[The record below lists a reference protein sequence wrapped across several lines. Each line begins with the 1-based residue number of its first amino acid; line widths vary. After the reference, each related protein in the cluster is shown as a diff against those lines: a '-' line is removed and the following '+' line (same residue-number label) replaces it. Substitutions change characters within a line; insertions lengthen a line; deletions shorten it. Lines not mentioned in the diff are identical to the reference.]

1 MRHLIRAHRHAA
13 ENMIAKKF
21 MARMKDQGT
30 VYRQLALLLFAVA
43 LAGCSSIG
51 FSDYSSPRVAGQVL
65 DAGTRQPLA
74 DVIVKRLESYPTDG
88 EDTPPKGGQL
98 LMRSDGV
105 RTDPHGRFVM
115 EAVKVVTLFRRGS
128 WHSVTLSFERA
139 GYENYQTNYSTA
151 NFKEHSDEGVPL
163 VNAGEILL
171 QPKSP

>member
-1 MRHLIRAHRHAA
+1 MTRIKGQGTAHRQ
-13 ENMIAKKF
+13 F
-21 MARMKDQGT
+21 
-30 VYRQLALLLFAVA
+30 VSLLFAVA
-43 LAGCSSIG
+43 LVGCSSIG
-51 FSDYSSPRVAGQVL
+51 FSYYSSPRVAGQVL

-74 DVIVKRLESYPTDG
+74 DVMVKRVVSSPTDG

-105 RTDPHGRFVM
+105 RTDPNGRFVV
-115 EAVKVVTLFRRGS
+115 EAVKVVTLFRRGN

-151 NFKEHSDEGVPL
+151 SSKEHSAEGVPL
-163 VNAGEILL
+163 VNAGDILL